1 MKKKSIFKNYTFEF
15 SNNEKKILKTF
26 CKQAINQM
34 STDQRY
40 YADVKA
46 FTSIENKL
54 NSDEYEIK
62 LTKDEK
68 IRLTHQI
75 KANVDNLEK
84 MAANSWFVK
93 RWIYNSMLKQYKEV
107 LINHFND

>member
-1 MKKKSIFKNYTFEF
+1 MKKKPLFKNYSFEF
-15 SNNEKKILKTF
+15 SSSEKKILKTF

-34 STDQRY
+34 SSDERY
-40 YADVKA
+40 FADVRA

-68 IRLTHQI
+68 VRITHQI
-75 KANVDNLEK
+75 KANVDNLQK
-84 MAANSWFVK
+84 MITKSWFIK
-93 RWIYNSMLKQYKEV
+93 KWIYRSMMKQYSEILV
-107 LINHFND
+107 NHFSD